1 VPWVRVRRIDA
12 KLSRADC
19 PSCPIQAFQLN
30 PLVAVTGATGIVGG
44 GVARRLAAAGIAQ
57 RLIVRSRNRT
67 PLVPNSEVAVASYA
81 DFAGSRTALD
91 GIDTVFMVSG
101 AEDPDRLADHRTFI
115 DAAAAA
121 GVHRIVYTSF
131 YGANASSTFLLGRD
145 HWFTEEHLRASG
157 LAFSFLRN
165 NLYADQFL
173 DWAGPEG
180 LLAGPAGDGRVAVV
194 SRTDVV
200 DVAAVILRAAVTF
213 GREAS
218 EHDGA
223 TYGLSGP
230 AALSLTEIAATI
242 SEVTGHPT
250 RYQPETLAEA
260 YASRAMYDAP
270 RWMVDAWV
278 STYTAIA
285 AGELA
290 EVTGDVQ
297 RLTGRPPMSYAELL
311 GG

>member
-1 VPWVRVRRIDA
+1 MSP
-12 KLSRADC
+12 K
-19 PSCPIQAFQLN
+19 
-30 PLVAVTGATGIVGG
+30 VAVTGVTGIVGG
-44 GVARRLAAAGIAQ
+44 GVARGLAAAGIPQ
-57 RLIVRSRNRT
+57 RLIVRSANRT
-67 PLVPNSEVAVASYA
+67 PSIPAADVAVAAYA
-81 DFAGSRTALD
+81 DFAGSRTALE

-101 AEDPDRLADHRTFI
+101 AEDPNRLADHRTFI

-131 YGANASSTFLLGRD
+131 FGANASSTFLLGRD

-157 LAFSFLRN
+157 LTFTFLRN

-200 DVAAVILRAAVTF
+200 DVAAVILRAASKA
-213 GREAS
+213 GRNVS
-218 EHDGA
+218 EHDGV

-230 AALSLTEIAATI
+230 ASLNLDEIAATI
-242 SEVTGHPT
+242 TAVTGHPT
-250 RYQPETLAEA
+250 RYQRQALDEA
-260 YASRAMYDAP
+260 YASRAMFDAP
-270 RWMVDAWV
+270 KWMVDAWI

-285 AGELA
+285 AGELD

>member
-1 VPWVRVRRIDA
+1 MRRIDA
-12 KLSRADC
+12 KLSRANC
-19 PSCPIQAFQLN
+19 PSCPIRPVQMS
-30 PLVAVTGATGIVGG
+30 PLMAVTGVTGIVGG
-44 GVARRLAAAGIAQ
+44 GVARHLAAAGIPQ
-57 RLIVRSRNRT
+57 RFIVRSANRT
-67 PLVPNSEVAVASYA
+67 PSIPAAEVAVASYA
-81 DFAGSRTALD
+81 DFAGSRTALQ

-101 AEDPDRLADHRTFI
+101 AEDPNRLADHRTFI

-131 YGANASSTFLLGRD
+131 FGANASSTFLLGRD

-157 LAFSFLRN
+157 LAFTFLRN

-180 LLAGPAGDGRVAVV
+180 VLAGPAGDGRVGGRFPNRCGGCRRGDPACGVPG
-194 SRTDVV
+194 
-200 DVAAVILRAAVTF
+200 RAA
-213 GREAS
+213 GLG
-218 EHDGA
+218 HDGA

-230 AALSLTEIAATI
+230 AALTLDEIAATI
-242 SEVTGHPT
+242 TRVTGHPT
-250 RYQPETLAEA
+250 RYQPETLDEA

-270 RWMVDAWV
+270 EWMVDAWV

-290 EVTGDVQ
+290 EVTDDVQ
-297 RLTGRPPMSYAELL
+297 RLTGRPAMSYAELL

>member
-1 VPWVRVRRIDA
+1 MSPV
-12 KLSRADC
+12 
-19 PSCPIQAFQLN
+19 
-30 PLVAVTGATGIVGG
+30 VAVTGVTGIVGG
-44 GVARRLAAAGIAQ
+44 GVAQCLADDGIEQ
-57 RLIVRSRNRT
+57 RLIVRAPNRAPSV
-67 PLVPNSEVAVASYA
+67 PLSEVAVASYA
-81 DFAGSRTALD
+81 DFAGSRTALA

-101 AEDPDRLADHRTFI
+101 AEDPNRLADHRTFI

-131 YGANASSTFLLGRD
+131 FGANADSTFLLGRD

-157 LAFSFLRN
+157 LSFTFLRN

-180 LLAGPAGDGRVAVV
+180 VLAGPAGDGRVATV

-200 DVAAVILRAAVTF
+200 DVAAVILRAASQS
-213 GREAS
+213 GRAPS
-218 EHDGA
+218 THDGQ

-230 AALSLTEIAATI
+230 DALNLDEIAATI
-242 SEVTGHPT
+242 TRVTGHPT
-250 RYQPETLAEA
+250 RYQPETLEQA
-260 YASRAMYDAP
+260 YASRAMFDAP
-270 RWMVDAWV
+270 KWMVDAWV

-311 GG
+311 GEWEPTR

>member
-1 VPWVRVRRIDA
+1 MR
-12 KLSRADC
+12 
-19 PSCPIQAFQLN
+19 PSPPVSTAF
-30 PLVAVTGATGIVGG
+30 
-44 GVARRLAAAGIAQ
+44 
-57 RLIVRSRNRT
+57 
-67 PLVPNSEVAVASYA
+67 
-81 DFAGSRTALD
+81 
-91 GIDTVFMVSG
+91 
-101 AEDPDRLADHRTFI
+101 
-115 DAAAAA
+115 
-121 GVHRIVYTSF
+121 VYTSF
-131 YGANASSTFLLGRD
+131 FGASASSTFLLGRD
-145 HWFTEEHLRASG
+145 HWFTEQHLRESG
-157 LAFSFLRN
+157 LPFTFLRN

-200 DVAAVILRAAVTF
+200 DVAAVVLLAARRSGGSSTV
-213 GREAS
+213 
-218 EHDGA
+218 HDGA
-223 TYGLSGP
+223 TYGLTGP
-230 AALSLTEIAATI
+230 AALDLDEIAATI
-242 SEVTGHPT
+242 TRVTGHPV
-250 RYQPETLAEA
+250 RYQRETLEEA

>member
-1 VPWVRVRRIDA
+1 M
-12 KLSRADC
+12 S
-19 PSCPIQAFQLN
+19 
-30 PLVAVTGATGIVGG
+30 PLVAVTGVTGIVGG
-44 GVARRLAAAGIAQ
+44 GVARHMAGAGIPQ
-57 RLIVRSRNRT
+57 RLIVRSANRT
-67 PLVPNSEVAVASYA
+67 PSIPAAEVAVASYA
-81 DFAGSRTALD
+81 DFTSSRAALA

-121 GVHRIVYTSF
+121 GVRRVVYTSF
-131 YGANASSTFLLGRD
+131 FGANASSTFLLGRD

-157 LAFSFLRN
+157 LTFTFLRN

-180 LLAGPAGDGRVAVV
+180 VLAGPAGDGRVATV

-200 DVAAVILRAAVTF
+200 DVAAVILQAASLS
-213 GREAS
+213 GRTLS
-218 EHDGA
+218 THDGA

-230 AALSLTEIAATI
+230 AALNLDEIAATI
-242 SEVTGHPT
+242 SRITGHPT

-260 YASRAMYDAP
+260 YASRAIYGAP
-270 RWMVDAWV
+270 KWMLDAWV
-278 STYTAIA
+278 STYSAIA
-285 AGELA
+285 AGELS

-297 RLTGRPPMSYAELL
+297 RLTGRAPMSYAELL
-311 GG
+311 GE